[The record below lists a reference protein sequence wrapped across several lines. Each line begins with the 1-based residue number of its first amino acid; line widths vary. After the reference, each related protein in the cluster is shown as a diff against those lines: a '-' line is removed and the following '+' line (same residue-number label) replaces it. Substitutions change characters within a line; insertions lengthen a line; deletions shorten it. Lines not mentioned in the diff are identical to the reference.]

1 MVKSFIGAAV
11 MNIRYELLDEVKQRQ
26 LPKTDKPLPFGQ
38 LRTNH
43 MFLMNYRGGAWVDP
57 RIVPYGEIALMPG
70 AMCLHYGQT
79 IFEGAK
85 AFIHDDGGIY
95 LFRYDKNCERL
106 NHSASNLCMPEI
118 PVEDQ
123 MEATLRLVDVERG
136 WCPAMPESS
145 LYIRPFM
152 FATQDSLGVKPAAEY
167 IYCIMLSPAGP
178 YYAGG
183 FSKAIRLLITSR
195 YHRAVSGG
203 TGTAKCGGNYA
214 ASLQAQAYAKQQ
226 GCEQV
231 LYLDASNQ
239 TLEEVGTMNHYHVE
253 KDGTFVIP
261 TFNDS
266 ILESITSRSVLELA
280 GMKDVPIAIK
290 ARQETIRLDKFL
302 DDVRAGNIIEAGGF
316 GTAAVISPVGS
327 YLLENGD
334 VITVGNGGVGE
345 HSRAFYDYYSNMQI
359 GRKPGPKG
367 WLRQVPKY

>member
-1 MVKSFIGAAV
+1 
-11 MNIRYELLDEVKQRQ
+11 MNIRYELLDKSLQRQ
-26 LPKTDKPLPFGQ
+26 LPQTDKPLTFGQ

-43 MFLMNYRGGAWVDP
+43 MFVMNYKDGAWVDP
-57 RIVPYGEIALMPG
+57 RIVPYGEIPLMPG

-85 AFIHDDGGIY
+85 AFIHDDGGLY

-106 NHSASNLCMPEI
+106 NHSARNLCMPEV
-118 PVEDQ
+118 PVADQ
-123 MEATLRLVDVERG
+123 MEATLRLLDIERA
-136 WCPAMPESS
+136 WCPTMPESS
-145 LYIRPFM
+145 MYVRPFM
-152 FATQDSLGVKPAAEY
+152 FASQDSLGVKPASEY
-167 IYCIMLSPAGP
+167 IYCVMLSPAGP

-214 ASLQAQAYAKQQ
+214 ASLQAQDYAHQR
-226 GCEQV
+226 GCAQV

-266 ILESITSRSVLELA
+266 VLKSITSQSVLELA
-280 GMKDVPIAIK
+280 TMDDLPINIK
-290 ARQETIRLDKFL
+290 ARQETIRLDKFT
-302 DDVRAGNIIEAGGF
+302 AGIKNGDIIEAGGF

-327 YLLENGD
+327 YLLEDGTEL
-334 VITVGNGGVGE
+334 TVGDGDIGP
-345 HSRAFYDYYSNMQI
+345 HSRALYDYYSNMQT
-359 GRKPGPKG
+359 GRKPAPKG
-367 WLRQVPKY
+367 WTIKVEQYR